1 MSLIFSRQC
10 EYALQAVV
18 YLALKKEGERISIK
32 DLTRRL
38 DIPYHFLGKILQGL
52 TRKGFLTSVKGP
64 HGGFALAM
72 PAEEIT
78 LFQIVEAIDGAGFS
92 HNCVMGFPDC
102 SGKNPCAVH
111 ETWSG
116 VRESITM
123 MLQVKNIGEMAK
135 KMKKP
140 EYLRK

>member
-1 MSLIFSRQC
+1 MSLLFSRQC

-32 DLTRRL
+32 ELTKRL

-52 TRKGFLTSVKGP
+52 TRKGLLTSVKGP

-72 PAEEIT
+72 PAEKIT

-116 VRESITM
+116 VRESITT
-123 MLQVKNIGEMAK
+123 MLQVKNIGQMAK
-135 KMKKP
+135 EMKKP

>member
-1 MSLIFSRQC
+1 
-10 EYALQAVV
+10 
-18 YLALKKEGERISIK
+18 
-32 DLTRRL
+32 
-38 DIPYHFLGKILQGL
+38 
-52 TRKGFLTSVKGP
+52 
-64 HGGFALAM
+64 M
-72 PAEEIT
+72 PAKEIT

-116 VRESITM
+116 VRESITT
-123 MLQVKNIGEMAK
+123 MLQVKNIGQMAK
-135 KMKKP
+135 EMKKP

>member
-32 DLTRRL
+32 DLTGRL

-92 HNCVMGFPDC
+92 QNCVMGFPDC

-116 VRESITM
+116 VRESITT
-123 MLQVKNIGEMAK
+123 MLQVKNIGQLAK
-135 KMKKP
+135 EMKKP

>member
-10 EYALQAVV
+10 EYALQAMV

-32 DLTRRL
+32 DLTKRL

-72 PAEEIT
+72 PAEKIT

-116 VRESITM
+116 VRESITA
-123 MLQVKNIGEMAK
+123 MLQVKNIGQMAK
-135 KMKKP
+135 EIKKP